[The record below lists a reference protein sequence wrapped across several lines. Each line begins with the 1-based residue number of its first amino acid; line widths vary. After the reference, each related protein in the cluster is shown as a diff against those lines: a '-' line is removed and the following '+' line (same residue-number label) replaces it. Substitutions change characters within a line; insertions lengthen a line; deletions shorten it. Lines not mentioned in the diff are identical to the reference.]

1 MLRDVPPSRALTRS
15 RHLTTPGR
23 RDSMVQGMVQWEGQT
38 AHCHIV
44 PTLENLVTPHVHFS
58 PVMLLASVAATVA
71 VFGTLH
77 LLALTNDNRASRA
90 FVSLG
95 F

>member
-1 MLRDVPPSRALTRS
+1 M
-15 RHLTTPGR
+15 
-23 RDSMVQGMVQWEGQT
+23 
-38 AHCHIV
+38 
-44 PTLENLVTPHVHFS
+44 NPHVHFS
-58 PVMLLASVAATVA
+58 PMMMLATIASTVA

-90 FVSLG
+90 FVALG